1 MTKNY
6 TISGESSEVAVD
18 SLIDE
23 VRMVTGT
30 FDVEVVM
37 DEGRMT
43 VSGDNFSD
51 ADIEAAAKQA
61 GFTILSPD
69 TP

>member
-61 GFTILSPD
+61 GFTILSPN